1 MGKVRL
7 LLVLPLLCL
16 SLAQARADPGAT
28 PGLNRAT
35 AGGAACC
42 SLTHYNKWEARQGRR
57 ALSEVRRRGNLPAPV
72 LGELERNAWA
82 KPFMP
87 KAMMAL
93 RKVDKLPGTL
103 DVVTRLARAHDEG
116 GARGA
121 AFEVFAGAAL
131 GSRLRRLSTVVKGN
145 EWDGEL
151 KDGTVVSM
159 KSITTPNPNSIGNVL
174 RHATKQLIRRTADG
188 RGAMLVVGH
197 EPGATIRKNWKHMAK
212 RLGSDLTVVLVQQ
225 KTGKCRTVF
234 STLYGKKVAA
244 SRLKLHTV
252 GRAPRLHSKPR
263 RQQPRVKVLQGGKG
277 SGQVRRS
284 PRRRTHQPRIKLRPA
299 A

>member
-93 RKVDKLPGTL
+93 RSLDKLPGTL

-121 AFEVFAGAAL
+121 AFEVFAGKAHLAIRFVPGRQDDL
-131 GSRLRRLSTVVKGN
+131 VVVPHQVFELYIPTQHDVAKEAKAGVCGGLLVGSDHLLDLLMVGGDPTSDQP
-145 EWDGEL
+145 E
-151 KDGTVVSM
+151 
-159 KSITTPNPNSIGNVL
+159 
-174 RHATKQLIRRTADG
+174 G
-188 RGAMLVVGH
+188 RGQ
-197 EPGATIRKNWKHMAK
+197 
-212 RLGSDLTVVLVQQ
+212 TVEE
-225 KTGKCRTVF
+225 
-234 STLYGKKVAA
+234 
-244 SRLKLHTV
+244 
-252 GRAPRLHSKPR
+252 
-263 RQQPRVKVLQGGKG
+263 
-277 SGQVRRS
+277 
-284 PRRRTHQPRIKLRPA
+284 ID
-299 A
+299 